1 MEKIQPDDI
10 FILNL
15 EGEEIIVPPP
25 GKKLIKSQSTTIF
38 MSAYNGTLKKNY

>member
-1 MEKIQPDDI
+1 MERIQPDDI

-15 EGEEIIVPPP
+15 EGEEIIVPSP

-38 MSAYNGTLKKNY
+38 MSAFNGTLKKNY